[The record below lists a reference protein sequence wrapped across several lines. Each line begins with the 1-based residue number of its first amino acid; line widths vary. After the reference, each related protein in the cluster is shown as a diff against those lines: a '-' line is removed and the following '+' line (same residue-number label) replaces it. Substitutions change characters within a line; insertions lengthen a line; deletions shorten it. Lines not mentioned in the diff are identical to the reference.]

1 MITQHLPEGDLLYG
15 DDYYT
20 DQDIYTRASEVIR
33 ECVIAELKEELP
45 HAVAVDVT
53 QFDRDPDGQAQSIF
67 AYIVV
72 ESDSQKGIIL
82 GKGAER
88 LVEVRELAR
97 AHLDQIFGV
106 HTRLFLRVKVVKN
119 WRKNETFIRQVVF
132 GEGR

>member
-1 MITQHLPEGDLLYG
+1 MIL
-15 DDYYT
+15 
-20 DQDIYTRASEVIR
+20 
-33 ECVIAELKEELP
+33 
-45 HAVAVDVT
+45 
-53 QFDRDPDGQAQSIF
+53 

-88 LVEVRELAR
+88 LVEVREQAR
-97 AHLDQIFGV
+97 AQLESIFN
-106 HTRLFLRVKVVKN
+106 TRIRLFLRVKVVKN